1 MSRLSIAMLSASF
14 VVGFTAISAA
24 PALAASVN
32 CDLNAC
38 IAYCQKRNPQGGAG
52 RVCNSNCAITM
63 EERKKKGQC
72 K

>member
-1 MSRLSIAMLSASF
+1 MTRRLLLALLSTVF
-14 VVGFTAISAA
+14 VFGLTEAFAPS
-24 PALAASVN
+24 PALAVN

-38 IAYCQKRNPQGGAG
+38 ISTCQKRNPQGGAG

>member
-1 MSRLSIAMLSASF
+1 MSRRLSLILSCAAFIAGL
-14 VVGFTAISAA
+14 TATFPA
-24 PALAASVN
+24 PALAVN

-38 IAYCQKRNPQGGAG
+38 ISICQKRSPQGGAG

-63 EERKKKGQC
+63 DERKKKGEC